1 LSGSIDNVKV
11 EPATRTDVPSWMEIV
26 RQVEP
31 LFGPMPD
38 FREVL
43 ARNVARGTALLVRD
57 DDGAVI
63 GGVLLSVKKDRC
75 VIGWLAVRAAGRRA
89 GVGRVLLEAALG
101 AMAGSVD
108 VTVDTFGGDNTA
120 GEPSAIS
127 TGEQGFF
134 LQKCFPQAQPVA
146 VASGGY
152 SSEFPAD
159 CRPIR
164 NLSSEA
170 R

>member
-1 LSGSIDNVKV
+1 MSGSIDNVKV

-63 GGVLLSVKKDRC
+63 GGVLLSVKEDRC
-75 VIGWLAVRAAGRRA
+75 VIGWLAVRAESRGA

-101 AMAGSVD
+101 AMPGSVD
-108 VTVDTFGGDNTA
+108 VTVDTFGGDNLA
-120 GEPSAIS
+120 GEPARHLY
-127 TGEQGFF
+127 GRAGFF
-134 LQKCFPQAQPVA
+134 LAEVLPPGPDGRSRERWLLKRVS
-146 VASGGY
+146 SGL
-152 SSEFPAD
+152 PPD
-159 CRPIR
+159 P
-164 NLSSEA
+164 
-170 R
+170 